1 MVFLSAPRSLESV
14 KNIVIE
20 ASQDNEVL
28 NHFTKQFLPM
38 LRLHNPTLIV
48 EFRRSDVE
56 VVTLGHIDGFNERIN
71 IPATCHALA
80 QFVFDADINRM
91 RKEPIASS

>member
-1 MVFLSAPRSLESV
+1 MVFLSAQRSLESV
-14 KNIVIE
+14 KTIVIE

-28 NHFTKQFLPM
+28 NHFTKQLLPT
-38 LRLHNPTLIV
+38 LRLHNPSLIV

-56 VVTLGHIDGFNERIN
+56 GVTIGHIDGFNERIN

-80 QFVFDADINRM
+80 QFIYNADSNRM
-91 RKEPIASS
+91 GKEI